1 MGVSVWTG
9 QHVAG
14 GAGAGDRPGRSGGRQ
29 DGQRHTELGL
39 RSKGGVTPEDP
50 ESEER
55 PVPFVGGEPL
65 REAFPAT
72 KPRPSW
78 RRGNRAERWEE
89 AGERAAP
96 FLQRPPLSLQFS
108 FGLKLLPES

>member
-14 GAGAGDRPGRSGGRQ
+14 GAGAGDRPGRSRGRQ
-29 DGQRHTELGL
+29 DGRRRTELGL

-65 REAFPAT
+65 SVSRHKAPHLLG
-72 KPRPSW
+72 
-78 RRGNRAERWEE
+78 RGNWAERWEE

-96 FLQRPPLSLQFS
+96 FLQRPPSSLQFS
-108 FGLKLLPES
+108 LGLKLLSER

>member
-14 GAGAGDRPGRSGGRQ
+14 GAGAGDRPGRSRGRQ
-29 DGQRHTELGL
+29 DGRRRTELGL

-72 KPRPSW
+72 KPRTSWVVETGLSAGRRLGSGPRPSFSG
-78 RRGNRAERWEE
+78 RLHH
-89 AGERAAP
+89 
-96 FLQRPPLSLQFS
+96 FSLV
-108 FGLKLLPES
+108 